1 VIFKNVMLLKNLRLC
16 GSAALGL
23 ALASAGCSGG
33 QTPPAQSVPSPNA
46 KRVDE
51 AKAGAVSGR
60 VIYEGPAPE
69 QRTIKVDSDPACK
82 RDHPNSL
89 TVDTITVNNGGL
101 ENVFVYVKTGLDD
114 YAFDTPTQAVT
125 LDQKGCMY
133 TPHVFG
139 VRAGQPIEIVNSDP
153 TLHNVHALATT
164 NREFNFA
171 QKIQGIKQ
179 AKTFTV
185 PEVMVHFK
193 CDVHN
198 WMSAYA
204 GVLNH
209 PYFAVT
215 ANGGAFE
222 LKNLPAGTYTIEAWH
237 EKLGTQT
244 QTVTLGEKDSKPVNF
259 TFKATP

>member
-1 VIFKNVMLLKNLRLC
+1 MFLKNLRRY
-16 GSAALGL
+16 GSAALVV
-23 ALASAGCSGG
+23 ALASAACGGG
-33 QTPPAQSVPSPNA
+33 QTPPAQNAPPPNA

-51 AKAGAVSGR
+51 SKAGAITGR
-60 VIYEGPAPE
+60 VTYDGPSPE
-69 QRTIKVDSDPACK
+69 HRTITLESDAACQ
-82 RDHPNSL
+82 RQRPDGL

-125 LDQKGCMY
+125 LDQKGCAY

-139 VRAGQPIEIVNSDP
+139 VRVGQPIEIVNSDP

-164 NREFNFA
+164 NREFNFG
-171 QKIQGIKQ
+171 QNIQGMKQ
-179 AKTFTV
+179 MKTFRA

-198 WMSAYA
+198 WMSAYV
-204 GVLNH
+204 GVLTH

-244 QTVTLGEKDSKPVNF
+244 QTVTLSEKDSKPVNF
-259 TFKATP
+259 TFKATS

>member
-1 VIFKNVMLLKNLRLC
+1 MLLKNLRRW
-16 GSAALGL
+16 GSAAVVL
-23 ALASAGCSGG
+23 ALASAACGGG
-33 QTPPAQSVPSPNA
+33 QTPPAQSAPPANA

-51 AKAGAVSGR
+51 SKTGAVSGR
-60 VIYEGPAPE
+60 VTYEGPAPE
-69 QRTIKVDSDPACK
+69 QPTIKVDSDPACQ
-82 RDHPNSL
+82 REHPNGL
-89 TVDTITVNNGGL
+89 TAGTVTVNNGGL
-101 ENVFVYVKTGLDD
+101 ENVFVYVKSGLDE

-125 LDQKGCMY
+125 LDQKGCEY
-133 TPHVFG
+133 APHVFG
-139 VRAGQPIEIVNSDP
+139 VRVGQPVAITTSDP
-153 TLHNVHALATT
+153 TMHNVHAIAKV
-164 NREFNFA
+164 NREFNFG
-171 QKIQGIKQ
+171 QTIPGMKQ
-179 AKTFTV
+179 LKTFTA

-209 PYFAVT
+209 PSFAVT
-215 ANGGAFE
+215 ANGGTFE
-222 LKNLPAGTYTIEAWH
+222 LKHLPAGAYTIEAWH